1 VPVVETTTWI
11 NAPLERVYGIAKDN
25 RAFPEFMNDVKSLEI
40 VEQDG
45 PRVVSDWVGLVPAFG
60 LKVKWRQEDVWDDAA
75 RACAFRQIQ
84 GDYDRLDGEWTFSE
98 ENGGTRFSS
107 VVNYEYVVPG
117 LGPLVKK
124 VVHGLVV
131 KNLEGVL
138 QAIKDRAEAS

>member
-60 LKVKWRQEDVWDDAA
+60 LKVKWRQEDV
-75 RACAFRQIQ
+75 
-84 GDYDRLDGEWTFSE
+84 
-98 ENGGTRFSS
+98 
-107 VVNYEYVVPG
+107 
-117 LGPLVKK
+117 
-124 VVHGLVV
+124 
-131 KNLEGVL
+131 
-138 QAIKDRAEAS
+138 